1 MNKIF
6 SATLLCLLAL
16 IPGVSAAGTRL
27 DGKAWAKLQTYDV
40 RTLAPKMEGHVRE
53 LVAVKFNFRGKDIHH
68 LKPNWYEGSIWQ
80 PDPKGKKGFT
90 NVRVMIA
97 KKDLD
102 AFKSLPTDSSSGEL
116 LTVYGRVLRDFDAN
130 FMFVQVMGT
139 KAATDTNGNTAIS
152 W

>member
-1 MNKIF
+1 MNKIL

-16 IPGVSAAGTRL
+16 TFSAFAGGTKI
-27 DGKAWAKLQTYDV
+27 DGKSWAKLQTFDV
-40 RTLAPKMEGHVRE
+40 RTLAPKMEGHARD

-80 PDPKGKKGFT
+80 PDPKGKKGFSD
-90 NVRVMIA
+90 VRVMIA

-102 AFKSLPTDSSSGEL
+102 AFKAITTDSTAGEEM
-116 LTVYGRVLRDFDAN
+116 TVYGRVLRDFDAH

-139 KAATDTNGNTAIS
+139 KATTDANGNTTIG